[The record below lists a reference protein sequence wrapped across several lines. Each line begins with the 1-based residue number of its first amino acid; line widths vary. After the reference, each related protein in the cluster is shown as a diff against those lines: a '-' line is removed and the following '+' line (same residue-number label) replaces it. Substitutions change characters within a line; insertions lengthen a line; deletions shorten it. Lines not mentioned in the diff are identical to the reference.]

1 MKSVQGECTYKGQLD
16 ALEAFFAQPYRHVKF
31 GKGYKTCKLEHDE
44 NLALEIALWLLG
56 LFNLDM
62 KMNLPQPTTYDD
74 YPDIDDLKVPPG
86 FDAIFDAHWETA
98 NDMVDLGL
106 SKFQSNT

>member
-1 MKSVQGECTYKGQLD
+1 MKSVWGECAYKGQLD

-31 GKGYKTCKLEHDE
+31 GKGYKTRKLEHDE

-62 KMNLPQPTTYDD
+62 KMNLP
-74 YPDIDDLKVPPG
+74 
-86 FDAIFDAHWETA
+86 
-98 NDMVDLGL
+98 
-106 SKFQSNT
+106 